1 MFTMTLQKA
10 VYATGEPVNI
20 TFTVTNISNQNMT
33 IVRWAYEFD
42 FVVYDRS
49 NSGIYQWSRFKAFIE
64 MLWWVFLDPG
74 DSFESVLVWP
84 QTWNQTDRNNEGIP
98 VSSGIYSI
106 VGLWNDYETGP
117 LRVFIVEPIVE
128 PNPSPAIVI
137 VGLAVAMPVVILV
150 AAVLVTKK
158 R

>member
-1 MFTMTLQKA
+1 
-10 VYATGEPVNI
+10 
-20 TFTVTNISNQNMT
+20 
-33 IVRWAYEFD
+33 
-42 FVVYDRS
+42 
-49 NSGIYQWSRFKAFIE
+49 